1 MMHKKNLKNKGM
13 LSQSKCRGGGTWEDL
28 EVSKGLMGS
37 PHRGYQVMKGIDGQ
51 AMPGS
56 GQPVLEEV
64 AGAGNLAR

>member
-1 MMHKKNLKNKGM
+1 
-13 LSQSKCRGGGTWEDL
+13 
-28 EVSKGLMGS
+28 MGS

-64 AGAGNLAR
+64 AGVGNLSL